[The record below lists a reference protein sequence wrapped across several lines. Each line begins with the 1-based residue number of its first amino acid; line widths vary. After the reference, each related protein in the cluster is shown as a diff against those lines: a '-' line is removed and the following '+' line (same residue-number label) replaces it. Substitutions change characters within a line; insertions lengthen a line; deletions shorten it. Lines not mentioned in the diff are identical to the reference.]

1 MAAAAAPV
9 PTFAATR
16 AASAAALDEL
26 AGRPPLRMDRSHQH
40 IELVVMDE
48 IRSLFSSVDNDDDD
62 TINLNEFLT
71 CAASLGIPRWNGV
84 AGTCDPAKAFA
95 LLDVDGSGQLS
106 LDELC
111 LAIGPNLLAA
121 KQRGVTA
128 TACLADVIT
137 KLHAPAAGPAAVAT
151 ATMSRDTKSPT
162 AMPADDVLRRPEERE
177 LTCCDYTSSL
187 FPCYWCCST
196 FGRLTWHDSEEDG
209 DALVGLNS
217 LIDYV
222 VGVKEESVE
231 YYWSVKCYHYLSDD
245 KDSALGNFRVDT
257 HWASV
262 CGRLDSKDL
271 SETFVPIT
279 SKQSIALKSKL
290 DAELTPEFKL
300 AYERARDQFLFANFR
315 DSECDFHESLLSVP
329 GLKEAQAIQL
339 VEGEPPFWSN
349 DTAGGGFMGCAL
361 ACCGGSFCCGPCY
374 LYKMQESMGLQV
386 YTFRKS
392 CGGFAA
398 PAEPHGKLNRPSSSF
413 FAMGDEN
420 RASFRDPHEV
430 RDEHGDVIGN
440 QFNVTIPALF

>member
-16 AASAAALDEL
+16 AASAAALNEL

-151 ATMSRDTKSPT
+151 ATMSRDSKSPT
-162 AMPADDVLRRPEERE
+162 AMSADDVLRRPEERE
-177 LTCCDYTSSL
+177 LTCCDYISSL
-187 FPCYWCCST
+187 FPCYWCFST

-245 KDSALGNFRVDT
+245 TKKSTREFPRGHALGV
-257 HWASV
+257 SV
-262 CGRLDSKDL
+262 RPARLQGPLRD
-271 SETFVPIT
+271 V
-279 SKQSIALKSKL
+279 
-290 DAELTPEFKL
+290 
-300 AYERARDQFLFANFR
+300 RAHHL
-315 DSECDFHESLLSVP
+315 
-329 GLKEAQAIQL
+329 EAQHRA
-339 VEGEPPFWSN
+339 
-349 DTAGGGFMGCAL
+349 
-361 ACCGGSFCCGPCY
+361 
-374 LYKMQESMGLQV
+374 QEQA
-386 YTFRKS
+386 R
-392 CGGFAA
+392 
-398 PAEPHGKLNRPSSSF
+398 H
-413 FAMGDEN
+413 
-420 RASFRDPHEV
+420 
-430 RDEHGDVIGN
+430 
-440 QFNVTIPALF
+440 

>member
-121 KQRGVTA
+121 KQQGVTA

-137 KLHAPAAGPAAVAT
+137 KLHAPAAGPAAVVA

-162 AMPADDVLRRPEERE
+162 AMSADDALRRPEERQ
-177 LTCCDYTSSL
+177 LTCCDYIGSL

-196 FGRLTWHDSEEDG
+196 FGCATQQDFDE
-209 DALVGLNS
+209 ALVGLNS
-217 LIDYV
+217 LIDHV
-222 VGVKEESVE
+222 VSVKEAPVE
-231 YYWSVKCYHYLSDD
+231 YNWSVQCYHYKTVYHGDTSS
-245 KDSALGNFRVDT
+245 KERVDT
-257 HWASV
+257 HKASI
-262 CGRLDSKDL
+262 CGRLESRDF

-279 SKQSIALKSKL
+279 SKRSIALKSKR
-290 DAELTPEFKL
+290 DIELTPDFKSV
-300 AYERARDQFLFANFR
+300 YDRRREQFYAANCH
-315 DSECDFHESLLSVP
+315 DTYQEKVLDGLSVP
-329 GLKEAQAIQL
+329 GMKKEQAIQL
-339 VEGEPPFWSN
+339 VEGEPPFWST
-349 DTAGGGFMGCAL
+349 DTAGGSFMCITL
-361 ACCGGSFCCGPCY
+361 RCGASFCCGPCY
-374 LYKMQESMGLQV
+374 LYKVQETMGKQV

-392 CGGFAA
+392 CSGFMHDS
-398 PAEPHGKLNRPSSSF
+398 P
-413 FAMGDEN
+413 
-420 RASFRDPHEV
+420 
-430 RDEHGDVIGN
+430 
-440 QFNVTIPALF
+440 